1 MGPPGRPHSCRA
13 EGRAGVL
20 PRSPHWTTIGQIRQ
34 PAKPGGH
41 VMCRRFALSILT
53 AIPLALSAGHAG
65 AADINVV
72 GAGAIEEPFEV
83 LTAEFSRASGHKVH
97 AIFGPVGGMQAK
109 LKGGEKADVIVLSA
123 AAMDELDKAGSLVA
137 GSRVELGH
145 ATVGVAVKVG
155 APQPDIST
163 PEAIKAMLLAAR
175 TIAYTNPA
183 AGGTAGIYMTNTLE
197 RLGLTEEVKK
207 KALLQS
213 SGSATAAAV
222 ANGAA
227 EIGITFT
234 SELLPNKSVKV
245 VGTMPQSIGLTV
257 TYVAAV
263 ATGSTQ
269 AEPARALI
277 TYMTRPASHDH
288 FKEAGL

>member
-1 MGPPGRPHSCRA
+1 
-13 EGRAGVL
+13 
-20 PRSPHWTTIGQIRQ
+20 
-34 PAKPGGH
+34 
-41 VMCRRFALSILT
+41 MCRRIALSILT

-65 AADINVV
+65 AAELNVV
-72 GAGAIEEPFEV
+72 GAGAIEEPFEA

-137 GSRVELGH
+137 GSRAELGR
-145 ATVGVAVKVG
+145 AMVGVAVRTG

-163 PEAIKAMLLAAR
+163 PDAVKKTLLAAR

-183 AGGTAGIYMTNTLE
+183 AGGTAGVYLTGLLE

-207 KALLQS
+207 KALLQT

-234 SELLPNKSVKV
+234 SELLPNKGVKV

-257 TYVAAV
+257 AYVAGIS
-263 ATGSTQ
+263 TGSTQ

-277 TYMTRPASHDH
+277 TYMTRPASRDH

>member
-1 MGPPGRPHSCRA
+1 MY
-13 EGRAGVL
+13 
-20 PRSPHWTTIGQIRQ
+20 
-34 PAKPGGH
+34 
-41 VMCRRFALSILT
+41 RRFALSILT

-65 AADINVV
+65 AAELNVV
-72 GAGAIEEPFEV
+72 GAGAIEEPFEA
-83 LTAEFSRASGHKVH
+83 LSAEFSKANGHKVH
-97 AIFGPVGGMQAK
+97 GIFGPVGGMLAK

-123 AAMDELDKAGSLVA
+123 AAMDELEKAGALVA
-137 GSRVELGH
+137 GSRAELGR
-145 ATVGVAVKVG
+145 AVAGVAVKAG

-163 PEAIKAMLLAAR
+163 PEAIKKVLQAAR
-175 TIAYTNPA
+175 TVAYTNPA
-183 AGGTAGIYMTNTLE
+183 AGGTAGVYLTGLLE

-207 KALLQS
+207 KALLQT

-234 SELLPNKSVKV
+234 SELLPNKGVKV

-257 TYVAAV
+257 AYVAAV
-263 ATGSTQ
+263 SSASTQ

-277 TYMTRPASHDH
+277 TYMTRPASRDH

>member
-1 MGPPGRPHSCRA
+1 MR
-13 EGRAGVL
+13 
-20 PRSPHWTTIGQIRQ
+20 
-34 PAKPGGH
+34 
-41 VMCRRFALSILT
+41 RRFALSILA
-53 AIPLALSAGHAG
+53 AIPLAFSAGHAG

-72 GAGAIEEPFEV
+72 GAGAIEEPFEA
-83 LTAEFSRASGHKVH
+83 LTAGFSRDTGHKVH

-109 LKGGEKADVIVLSA
+109 LKGGEKADVIVLST

-137 GSRVELGH
+137 GSRAELGR
-145 ATVGVAVKVG
+145 ATVGVAVKAG

-163 PEAIKAMLLAAR
+163 PEAIKKMLLSAR

-183 AGGTAGIYMTNTLE
+183 AGGTAGVYLTGLLD
-197 RLGLTEEVKK
+197 RLGVADEVKK
-207 KALLQS
+207 KSLLQA

-234 SELLPNKSVKV
+234 SELLPNKEVKV
-245 VGTMPQSIGLTV
+245 IGTMPQSIGLTV
-257 TYVAAV
+257 AYVAGIS
-263 ATGSTQ
+263 TGAAQ

-277 TYMTRPASHDH
+277 TYMTRPASRDH

>member
-1 MGPPGRPHSCRA
+1 MS
-13 EGRAGVL
+13 
-20 PRSPHWTTIGQIRQ
+20 
-34 PAKPGGH
+34 
-41 VMCRRFALSILT
+41 RRFALSILS
-53 AIPLALSAGHAG
+53 AIPLALAAGHAG
-65 AADINVV
+65 AAELNVV
-72 GAGAIEEPFEV
+72 GAGAIEEPFEA
-83 LTAEFSRASGHKVH
+83 LTAEFSRDTGHKVH

-123 AAMDELDKAGSLVA
+123 AAMDELDKAGSLLA

-145 ATVGVAVKVG
+145 ATVGVAVKAG

-163 PEAIKAMLLAAR
+163 PDALKKTLLAAR

-234 SELLPNKSVKV
+234 SELLPNKGVKV

-263 ATGSTQ
+263 AAGSTQ

>member
-1 MGPPGRPHSCRA
+1 
-13 EGRAGVL
+13 
-20 PRSPHWTTIGQIRQ
+20 
-34 PAKPGGH
+34 
-41 VMCRRFALSILT
+41 MCRRFALSTLA
-53 AIPLALSAGHAG
+53 AIPLALSVGHAG

-72 GAGAIEEPFEV
+72 GAGAIEEPFEA
-83 LTAEFSRASGHKVH
+83 LSAEFSREAGHKVH
-97 AIFGPVGGMQAK
+97 AIFGPVGGMMTK

-123 AAMDELDKAGSLVA
+123 AAMDELENAGSLVA

-155 APQPDIST
+155 APQPDFST
-163 PEAIKAMLLAAR
+163 PDALKKTLLAAR

-183 AGGTAGIYMTNTLE
+183 AGGTAGIYLNSLLD
-197 RLGLTEEVKK
+197 RLGVAEEVKK
-207 KALLQS
+207 KALLQT

-222 ANGAA
+222 ASGAA

-234 SELLPNKSVKV
+234 SELLPNKGVKV
-245 VGTMPQSIGLTV
+245 VGQMPPAIGLTV
-257 TYVAAV
+257 AYVAGV
-263 ATGSTQ
+263 STASQQ

-277 TYMTRPASHDH
+277 TYMSRPASRDH

>member
-1 MGPPGRPHSCRA
+1 MRH
-13 EGRAGVL
+13 
-20 PRSPHWTTIGQIRQ
+20 
-34 PAKPGGH
+34 
-41 VMCRRFALSILT
+41 RFALFMLT
-53 AIPLALSAGHAG
+53 AIPFALSAGHAG
-65 AADINVV
+65 AAEISVV
-72 GAGAIEEPFEV
+72 GAGAIEEPFEA
-83 LTAEFSRASGHKVH
+83 LTAEFSRQSGHKIH
-97 AIFGPVGGMQAK
+97 AIFGPVGGMAAK

-123 AAMDELDKAGSLVA
+123 AAMDELEKAGSLVA

-163 PEAIKAMLLAAR
+163 PEPIKAMLLSAR

-207 KALLQS
+207 KALLQA
-213 SGSATAAAV
+213 SGSAVADAV

-227 EIGITFT
+227 EIGISFT
-234 SELLPNKSVKV
+234 SELFPNKAIKV
-245 VGTMPQSIGLTV
+245 VGPLAQEIGLVV
-257 TYVAAV
+257 TYAAGL
-263 ATGSTQ
+263 ATKSAQ
-269 AEPARALI
+269 PEPARALI
-277 TYMTRPASHDH
+277 TYMTRPASREH